1 MGGWQSKQLSKK
13 FALLRESP
21 KRTAMLMN
29 YEDVLSNLT
38 VHHPLPSEVNE
49 HNADEVQS
57 LQESRVYGTSPM
69 KGRRFKLRW
78 MMTWLGLL
86 ELACH

>member
-1 MGGWQSKQLSKK
+1 
-13 FALLRESP
+13 
-21 KRTAMLMN
+21 MN

-86 ELACH
+86 ELGMSLEEQVAEASYKKDLAR